1 MHHEKRSAWIEY
13 PVLHLDFN
21 ARHFDAKSTL
31 LEHLALNLEKWKKTY
46 AASMHSDAPEERLAN
61 IILHAY
67 RVTERQAVIL
77 IDEYDKPLLDTINN
91 PELNETFRDVLK
103 TFFSII
109 KSYDHYIRFAFL
121 TGVTKL
127 SKVSVL
133 SGLNHLR
140 NWSLLSDFSAICG
153 ITENELCA
161 NFTQEIEN
169 LAARERLTLTETY
182 AALQQWYDGYRF
194 GRDGESVYKPFSLLN
209 VLTSREFS
217 DCRYATGIP
226 TFLVEY
232 LKEAPYNIPDV
243 NDQVRLD
250 EAGIDTYRADSKNP
264 LPILYQTG
272 YLTIKEYIASRKI
285 YRLEFPNNEIRYSF
299 IKKSSRWFCAFIVW
313 CARSYQLFCR

>member
-1 MHHEKRSAWIEY
+1 MHHEKRAAWIEY

-109 KSYDHYIRFAFL
+109 KSDDHYIRFAFL

-140 NWSLLSDFSAICG
+140 NWSLLSNFSAICG
-153 ITENELCA
+153 ITMN
-161 NFTQEIEN
+161 
-169 LAARERLTLTETY
+169 
-182 AALQQWYDGYRF
+182 
-194 GRDGESVYKPFSLLN
+194 
-209 VLTSREFS
+209 
-217 DCRYATGIP
+217 
-226 TFLVEY
+226 
-232 LKEAPYNIPDV
+232 
-243 NDQVRLD
+243 
-250 EAGIDTYRADSKNP
+250 
-264 LPILYQTG
+264 G

-285 YRLEFPNNEIRYSF
+285 YRLGFPNNEIR
-299 IKKSSRWFCAFIVW
+299 
-313 CARSYQLFCR
+313 